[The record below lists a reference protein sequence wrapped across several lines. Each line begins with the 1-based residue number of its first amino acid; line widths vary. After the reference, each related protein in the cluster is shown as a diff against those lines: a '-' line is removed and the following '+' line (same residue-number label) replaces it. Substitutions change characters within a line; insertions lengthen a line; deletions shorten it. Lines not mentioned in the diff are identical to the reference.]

1 MGGIVAA
8 VSLEQ
13 CLEKIRSGPVP
24 KNEESAKFQLIAP
37 VLRSL
42 DWNPEDASE
51 FLLEHPVG
59 GKAGGRV
66 DIALRSGDHLMALIE
81 AKAPGA
87 DLRSHVTQVLGYAFH
102 DGVDIC
108 VLTTGLEW
116 WLYLPLRPGKPSER
130 RFAVLDLLNDSVE
143 RLVDDLTAFL
153 HKERLVGGEAKKKAE
168 LVLQAN
174 LVAAQLESEI
184 PRIWDA
190 MVEDSDPELVELI
203 GSRVYEKLN
212 LRPHK
217 EQIVAVLR
225 GKPVPMAL
233 DSAPVDQ
240 TKKPKAPPI
249 RDEPAER
256 SKRSPRP
263 SVKPVA
269 IMLWGERYPV
279 GSHKEILKK
288 VMHLLYENHVH
299 EFDKALQLKGRKHS
313 YMSPDPAE
321 LGAEGP
327 SKSFFQVESSKYYVY
342 SHGSAETMRKR
353 SEQFLECFGYDKS
366 DLEILFD

>member
-1 MGGIVAA
+1 MIGA
-8 VSLEQ
+8 VSLEE

-42 DWNPEDASE
+42 DWNPEDGSE

-59 GKAGGRV
+59 GKEGGRV
-66 DIALRSGDHLMALIE
+66 DIALRSGDRLVALIE

-116 WLYLPLRPGKPSER
+116 WLFLPREKNEPMER

-143 RLVDDLTAFL
+143 RLAEDLRAFL
-153 HKERLVGGEAKKKAE
+153 HKDKLVSGEAEKKAKQ
-168 LVLQAN
+168 VLIAN
-174 LVAAQLESEI
+174 REAAKLRREI
-184 PRIWDA
+184 PAIWNRMLEQPD
-190 MVEDSDPELVELI
+190 EELVELI

-212 LRPHK
+212 LRPDK
-217 EQIVAVLR
+217 GQIVAVLR
-225 GKPVPMAL
+225 GKPVPMAP
-233 DSAPVDQ
+233 DSAPGGPS
-240 TKKPKAPPI
+240 KKPKAPPS
-249 RDEPAER
+249 RDETANKP
-256 SKRSPRP
+256 KRSPRP

-279 GSHKEILKK
+279 SSHHEILKT
-288 VMHLLYENHVH
+288 VADLLYKKHSA
-299 EFDKALQLKGRKHS
+299 EFDKVLQLRGRKHPYAALDPEALMSNS
-313 YMSPDPAE
+313 YQIQSSPYFIDMHLGAKDTRRRAE
-321 LGAEGP
+321 L
-327 SKSFFQVESSKYYVY
+327 
-342 SHGSAETMRKR
+342 
-353 SEQFLECFGYDKS
+353 FLTTFGYDKS
-366 DLEILFD
+366 DLEVLFE